1 MGYIQFNYADDY
13 LDWLMFEAAV
23 GTEDSVWTT
32 KFWNYQGKK
41 TVSYAS
47 AMHPILTCPS
57 FIGKT
62 TVFYN
67 YFTDYGINGRYILY
81 SQLNKPLVRLHST
94 KAASQTLIGLDLFAS
109 EATRGKRYAVG
120 VDDFSALLPMFRHN
134 NAVNLVYADGHVG
147 SFQRKDFLK
156 TTHPGVWENPYR
168 NVLWEPTRATTYI
181 P

>member
-1 MGYIQFNYADDY
+1 MKRKYYHFTLIELLVVISIIAILAGMLLPALNAAKEKGKDISCRNNLKQMGYIQFNYADDY
-13 LDWLMFEAAV
+13 LDCLMFEAAV

-81 SQLNKPLVRLHST
+81 SQLNKP
-94 KAASQTLIGLDLFAS
+94 
-109 EATRGKRYAVG
+109 
-120 VDDFSALLPMFRHN
+120 
-134 NAVNLVYADGHVG
+134 
-147 SFQRKDFLK
+147 
-156 TTHPGVWENPYR
+156 
-168 NVLWEPTRATTYI
+168 
-181 P
+181 